1 MSGGGRSDGGGDVGG
16 ESVAERQNWM
26 RHGPHVLPGLLPGGG
41 AGRHCGYSTDRA
53 GQTAAVH
60 TFTLFV
66 ALRPD
71 QPLDDD
77 AVDALGAVVRPG
89 DDDLRLWREAG
100 RGLLRV
106 STECAAEGLEAALEL
121 GHALGAEALA
131 ACPGSLLEVSALGDE
146 DSLVWRSVP

>member
-1 MSGGGRSDGGGDVGG
+1 MD
-16 ESVAERQNWM
+16 
-26 RHGPHVLPGLLPGGG
+26 
-41 AGRHCGYSTDRA
+41 
-53 GQTAAVH
+53 

-77 AVDALGAVVRPG
+77 AVDAIGALVRPE
-89 DDDLRLWREAG
+89 DDDLRIWREAG

-106 STECAAEGLEAALEL
+106 STECAAENLEAALEL
-121 GHALGAEALA
+121 GHALGAEAQT

>member
-1 MSGGGRSDGGGDVGG
+1 VD
-16 ESVAERQNWM
+16 
-26 RHGPHVLPGLLPGGG
+26 
-41 AGRHCGYSTDRA
+41 
-53 GQTAAVH
+53 

-71 QPLDDD
+71 RPVDDA
-77 AVDALGAVVRPG
+77 AVDALGAALRPE
-89 DDDLRLWREAG
+89 DDDLRIWREAG

-106 STECAAEGLEAALEL
+106 STECAAEDLDAALEL
-121 GHALGAEALA
+121 GHALGAEAMT

>member
-1 MSGGGRSDGGGDVGG
+1 MRAATAAGRRRVTGGTGIGSGIVLTSFRWAVTGRGAGGD
-16 ESVAERQNWM
+16 A
-26 RHGPHVLPGLLPGGG
+26 
-41 AGRHCGYSTDRA
+41 GYSATGR
-53 GQTAAVH
+53 GHTFAVD

-71 QPLDDD
+71 RPLDGA
-77 AVDALGAVVRPG
+77 AVDALGAVLRP
-89 DDDLRLWREAG
+89 DDEDLRIWPEAG

-106 STECAAEGLEAALEL
+106 STECAAEDLDAALEL
-121 GHALGAEALA
+121 GHALGAEASA